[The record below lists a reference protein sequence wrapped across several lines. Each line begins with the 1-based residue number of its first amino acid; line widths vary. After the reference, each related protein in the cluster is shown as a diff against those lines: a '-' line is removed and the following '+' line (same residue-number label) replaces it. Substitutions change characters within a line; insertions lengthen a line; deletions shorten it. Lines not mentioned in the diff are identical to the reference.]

1 MKAMTKGLVTLLLF
15 YCVTLAGHA
24 KLVEF
29 VLTNQELLLDRD
41 SQPYN
46 DYLSQLNKQL
56 GQPQS
61 INTLAII
68 QLNSHN
74 QTVKIEQLTSPL
86 VLRGEMFNPQTGL
99 IESVTNQPLATG
111 NLYLDID
118 ENEGIN
124 KILIFSPKT
133 MPETGLTWQFSTERN
148 VALTN
153 IGIKEKIGESVFKL
167 VDNGPSSNRV
177 DLVFVAEG
185 YTQNEIARFKEDLT
199 AVVNGFFEEHPI
211 SLYKSYFNVWGV
223 ESISNQSGAGYS
235 YPKDTRFKSYFNCY
249 NIDRLLCVD
258 ISEVQKY
265 VSQRLSSHSRDIIV
279 VVVNTDK
286 YGGSGGAVATM
297 SLHSSA
303 VDLALHEVAHTFGL
317 LADEYD
323 YGSCRVAP
331 ASEANVTNNRSGNKW
346 SHWFDVANNVNVFE
360 GAKYCRYGMYR
371 PTNNSL
377 MRALG
382 QPFYAVNSEQL
393 IRRIYSFTTPL
404 SSQTPNTKTINI
416 STQQQQAFSA
426 SLLQPTT
433 KTVTAKWQ
441 LNDKQVSSATD
452 FTFMGNNYPPGTY
465 QLTVEAQD
473 KTKHVIVDRNNRLK
487 DAFTWTINLKAG
499 SHQCHTPA
507 SPTHLT
513 AQILDKNTFQLSWLA
528 PEHAQHYTVQRLIEG
543 TWQDEVSTTA
553 TMTEISNL
561 APESEQLVRVIGANG
576 CDEMGKASEPLEVS
590 LKRTLNF

>member
-15 YCVTLAGHA
+15 YCTTLASHA
-24 KLVEF
+24 KLLEF
-29 VLTNQELLLDRD
+29 VLTNQEFLMDRE
-41 SQPYN
+41 SQRYG
-46 DYLSQLNKQL
+46 DFLSQLNKQL

-61 INTLAII
+61 INTLAVI

-74 QTVKIEQLTSPL
+74 KIVKIEQLTSPL
-86 VLRGEMFNPQTGL
+86 MLRGEAFNSQTGF
-99 IESVTNQPLATG
+99 IESVINQPLDTG
-111 NLYLDID
+111 NLYLNVD
-118 ENEGIN
+118 ENEAIN
-124 KILIFSPKT
+124 KILIFSPKIN
-133 MPETGLTWQFSTERN
+133 PEKGLAWQFSTERH
-148 VALTN
+148 VALSN
-153 IGIKEKIGESVFKL
+153 YGVKEKTGESVFKL

-199 AVVNGFFEEHPI
+199 TVVNGFFEEHPL

-258 ISEVQKY
+258 INEVQKY

-323 YGSCRVAP
+323 YGSCRVAA
-331 ASEANVTNNRSGNKW
+331 ASEANVTNNRSGSKW
-346 SHWFDVANNVNVFE
+346 AHWVDVANNVSVFE

-377 MRALG
+377 MRVLG

-404 SSQTPNTKTINI
+404 SSQTPNTKTISL
-416 STQQQQAFSA
+416 STQQQQGFAA

-433 KTVTAKWQ
+433 NTVTARWK
-441 LNDKQVSSATD
+441 LNGKPVSSATH
-452 FTFMGNNYPPGTY
+452 FTFMGNNYPPGRY
-465 QLTVEAQD
+465 QLTVEARD
-473 KTKHVIVDRNNRLK
+473 NTSHVIIDSKNRLK
-487 DAFTWTINLKAG
+487 DTFTWDIKLTTVSN
-499 SHQCHTPA
+499 HCNTPA
-507 SPTHLT
+507 PPSHLT
-513 AQILDKNTFQLSWLA
+513 AQILDNNSFQLSWLA
-528 PEHAQHYTVQRLIEG
+528 PTHAQHYTVQRLIEG
-543 TWQDEVSTTA
+543 TWQDEVNTA
-553 TMTEISNL
+553 ATVVKITNL
-561 APESEQLVRVIGANG
+561 AAESEQLVRVIGTNG

-590 LKRTLNF
+590 LKGTLNS